1 MVCIRPALYTAHTC
15 LLSLLLHTKVGTLAM
30 ESLFLVYL
38 FQIYLF
44 YLLAEEIII

>member
-30 ESLFLVYL
+30 EILF
-38 FQIYLF
+38 IYLF
-44 YLLAEEIII
+44 YLLAEERII